1 LVLDVLGVYVDM
13 KLNQSDAISGDSSRK
28 RPKGK
33 TLFSHV
39 EELKEELK
47 KVSWTTQEELK
58 LSTKI
63 VILSIFIFG
72 FGIYFFDLVIK
83 GVLDSVAL
91 FVHFI
96 FG

>member
-1 LVLDVLGVYVDM
+1 MDM
-13 KLNQSDAISGDSSRK
+13 KINKLNTISGDSLRK
-28 RPKGK
+28 KSKGK
-33 TLFSHV
+33 TLFNHV

-63 VILSIFIFG
+63 VILSIFTFG

-91 FVHFI
+91 VVHFI

>member
-1 LVLDVLGVYVDM
+1 M
-13 KLNQSDAISGDSSRK
+13 KSDQSNAISGASSRK
-28 RPKGK
+28 KSKGK
-33 TLFSHV
+33 ALFSHV

-63 VILSIFIFG
+63 VIVSIFAFG